1 MRMKRQQLGLWAT
14 VTVLAVVLAVVYPAF
29 LSAFNEFVLLRV
41 IAVLAIV
48 GFAQMASLA
57 VGEFNL
63 SVGALAGL
71 VVVVFGWLIEVNG
84 SPVWVALLAGILVG
98 VLGGTINGL
107 LTVTTGISGFVITL
121 GTASAFY
128 GINLGIS
135 NASPY
140 YDLPKSFLDLGTSS
154 LFGRLPLLFFVA
166 VAVAVLLAVF
176 YRWLRVGR
184 NVLAVGGNAEAA
196 GMLGIRIKHAPVLA
210 FAMAGTLEAI
220 AALLSVLVVGSAQ
233 PTIGATW
240 LISSFAIPIIG
251 GAALTG
257 GDVSVGGAV
266 AAAILLGMINNGI
279 VLANINPL
287 WVELVDGILLFS
299 AIVLSREKRTSLS
312 EVKIA

>member
-1 MRMKRQQLGLWAT
+1 MKMKRQQLGLWAA
-14 VTVLAVVLAVVYPAF
+14 VTTLAVVLAVVYPAF

-71 VVVVFGWLIEVNG
+71 VVVVVGWLIEVNG
-84 SPVWVALLAGILVG
+84 SPVWAALLAGILVG
-98 VLGGTINGL
+98 VVGGTVNGL

-166 VAVAVLLAVF
+166 AAVAVLLAVF
-176 YRWLRVGR
+176 YRWLRAGR

-196 GMLGIRIKHAPVLA
+196 GMLGIRTKHAPVLA

-251 GAALTG
+251 EIGRASCG
-257 GDVSVGGAV
+257 ERV
-266 AAAILLGMINNGI
+266 
-279 VLANINPL
+279 
-287 WVELVDGILLFS
+287 
-299 AIVLSREKRTSLS
+299 
-312 EVKIA
+312 